1 MEIKEIEQDKSMA
14 DDERSRCEHEA
25 SVQKVRCSKPSEED
39 VATMCAAFKA
49 LGEPSRMK
57 ILLALAE
64 GEMCVYHIAEA
75 VEGQQSAVSHQLR
88 ILRDSHII
96 KSRRDGKNI
105 LYSLA
110 DEHVAKIIEM
120 SREHLSC

>member
-25 SVQKVRCSKPSEED
+25 SVQKVRCSMPSEED

-64 GEMCVYHIAEA
+64 GEMCVYHMA

-88 ILRDSHII
+88 ILRDSRII

>member
-1 MEIKEIEQDKSMA
+1 MEKRKTHDTVREEA
-14 DDERSRCEHEA
+14 AHGLRAEHA
-25 SVQKVRCSKPSEED
+25 KKVMPESDMLEE
-39 VATMCAAFKA
+39 TSNIFKMLA
-49 LGEPSRMK
+49 EPSRLK
-57 ILLALAE
+57 IVLALLE
-64 GEMCVYHIAEA
+64 GEMCVYHIVNA
-75 VEGQQSAVSHQLR
+75 VGGKQSAVSHQLR

>member
-25 SVQKVRCSKPSEED
+25 SVQKVRCSMPSEED

-64 GEMCVYHIAEA
+64 GEMCVYHIAE
-75 VEGQQSAVSHQLR
+75 EGQQSAVSHQLR
-88 ILRDSHII
+88 ILRDSRII

>member
-25 SVQKVRCSKPSEED
+25 SVQKVRCSMPSEED

-88 ILRDSHII
+88 ILRDSRII

-105 LYSLA
+105 L
-110 DEHVAKIIEM
+110 
-120 SREHLSC
+120 

>member
-25 SVQKVRCSKPSEED
+25 SVQKVRCSMPSEED

-75 VEGQQSAVSHQLR
+75 VEG
-88 ILRDSHII
+88 
-96 KSRRDGKNI
+96 SRRGI
-105 LYSLA
+105 ASTA
-110 DEHVAKIIEM
+110 DIARQPYHQIPPRRKKYFIFPCGRTRGENH
-120 SREHLSC
+120 